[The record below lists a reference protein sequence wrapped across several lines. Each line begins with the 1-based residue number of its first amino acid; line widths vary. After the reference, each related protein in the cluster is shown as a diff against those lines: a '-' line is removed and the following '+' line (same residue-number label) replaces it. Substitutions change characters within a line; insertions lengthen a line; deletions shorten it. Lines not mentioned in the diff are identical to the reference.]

1 VSELDDFVGIIQNYR
16 KGPKSQRNQECLIK
30 VLGVDSSD
38 FSRFIGWKVGWP
50 FKDSILTGI
59 ILKTHGR
66 TGSLRAK
73 FKKGLPGQ
81 ALGTKVKITKG

>member
-1 VSELDDFVGIIQNYR
+1 MSELNDYVGVIQNYR

-30 VLGVDSSD
+30 VLGVKQHDSS
-38 FSRFIGWKVGWP
+38 RFVGWKVGWP
-50 FKDSILTGI
+50 LEESRLTGVI
-59 ILKTHGR
+59 SRTHGK

-81 ALGTKVKITKG
+81 ALGTKVKIAKE